1 MSRVTQSSPSVS
13 PNSGSESRV
22 PMGKLHKMNFPK
34 FESDNPKL
42 WQSRC
47 ENYLEMYTVDS
58 SVWVKVATMHF
69 EGPAAH

>member
-1 MSRVTQSSPSVS
+1 
-13 PNSGSESRV
+13 
-22 PMGKLHKMNFPK
+22 MGKLHKMNFPK

-47 ENYLEMYTVDS
+47 ENYLEMYTADS

-69 EGPAAH
+69 EVPAAC